1 MLEVRD
7 LHSGYGEA
15 HVVRGVSLDVG
26 AGEIVAVLG
35 RNGMGKTTLI
45 RSIMGLTPPQI
56 RSGSITWRGESLIGL
71 RPHDI
76 AARKIAIVP
85 QGRRLFP
92 SLTVTEHLTMLK
104 SARAKDGWTVDRV
117 FGIFPRLAE
126 RRHHRGGQLSGGERG
141 MLAVGRALMI
151 DPQLILMDEPS
162 EGLAPVMVQH
172 LEEIV
177 LDLKREGLSIL
188 LVEQNLY
195 SALAV
200 ADRVYILETGQVV
213 HQGDAATL
221 SAADRSVVSAPRRA
235 VRSLN
240 GSVSR
245 PHRNLRRN
253 PCQSAESGPNR
264 RSGSSVSKSRN

>member
-15 HVVRGVSLDVG
+15 QVLRGVSLDV
-26 AGEIVAVLG
+26 ARGEIVAVLG

-76 AARKIAIVP
+76 AARRISIVP

-104 SARAKDGWTVDRV
+104 GARARSGWTLDRV
-117 FGIFPRLAE
+117 FALFPRLAE

-151 DPQLILMDEPS
+151 DPEVILMDEPS

-172 LEEIV
+172 LEGIV
-177 LDLKREGLSIL
+177 RDLKGEGLSIL

-200 ADRVYILETGQVV
+200 ADRVYVLETGQVV
-213 HQGDAATL
+213 HQADAA
-221 SAADRSVVSAPRRA
+221 AVADQTDVLFARLGVS
-235 VRSLN
+235 
-240 GSVSR
+240 
-245 PHRNLRRN
+245 
-253 PCQSAESGPNR
+253 
-264 RSGSSVSKSRN
+264 

>member
-1 MLEVRD
+1 MLEVSD

-15 HVVRGVSLDVG
+15 QVIRGVSLDVG
-26 AGEIVAVLG
+26 AGEIVAMLG

-45 RSIMGLTPPQI
+45 RSLMGLIPPQI
-56 RSGSITWRGESLIGL
+56 RSGSITWRGENLIGL
-71 RPHDI
+71 RPHEV

-104 SARAKDGWTVDRV
+104 SARAKSGWTVDRV

-151 DPQLILMDEPS
+151 DPHLILMDEPS
-162 EGLAPVMVQH
+162 EGLAPVTVQL
-172 LEEIV
+172 LEQIL

-200 ADRVYILETGQVV
+200 ADRVYILETGQIV

-221 SAADRSVVSAPRRA
+221 SQQTDLLFQRLGV
-235 VRSLN
+235 
-240 GSVSR
+240 
-245 PHRNLRRN
+245 
-253 PCQSAESGPNR
+253 Q
-264 RSGSSVSKSRN
+264 

>member
-1 MLEVRD
+1 MRSGATNRCRKSIWGGRAMLEVRD

-15 HVVRGVSLDVG
+15 QVLRGVSLDV
-26 AGEIVAVLG
+26 ARGEIVAVLG

-56 RSGSITWRGESLIGL
+56 RSGSITWRGESLVGL

-76 AARKIAIVP
+76 AARRIAIVP

-104 SARAKDGWTVDRV
+104 GARARGGWTLDRV
-117 FGIFPRLAE
+117 FALFPRLAE

-151 DPQLILMDEPS
+151 DPELILMDEPS

-172 LEEIV
+172 LEGIV
-177 LDLKREGLSIL
+177 RDLKGEGLSIL

-200 ADRVYILETGQVV
+200 ADRVYVLETGQVV
-213 HQGDAATL
+213 HQADAAAVAQQTDVL
-221 SAADRSVVSAPRRA
+221 FARLGVS
-235 VRSLN
+235 
-240 GSVSR
+240 
-245 PHRNLRRN
+245 
-253 PCQSAESGPNR
+253 
-264 RSGSSVSKSRN
+264 

>member
-1 MLEVRD
+1 MLEVCD

-15 HVVRGVSLDVG
+15 HVIRGVSLDVG

-45 RSIMGLTPPQI
+45 RSIMGLTPPRI
-56 RSGSITWRGESLIGL
+56 RAGSIKWRGESLIGL
-71 RPHDI
+71 RPHDV

-85 QGRRLFP
+85 QGRRLFA
-92 SLTVTEHLTMLK
+92 SLTVIEHLTMLK
-104 SARAKDGWTVDRV
+104 GLRTRTGWTVERV
-117 FGIFPRLAE
+117 FALFPRLAE
-126 RRHHRGGQLSGGERG
+126 RRNHRGGQLSGGERG

-151 DPQLILMDEPS
+151 DPQLMLMDEPS

-172 LEEIV
+172 LEQIV

-200 ADRVYILETGQVV
+200 ADRVYVLETGQVV
-213 HQGDAATL
+213 HQGEAATL
-221 SAADRSVVSAPRRA
+221 SQQTELLFQHLGV
-235 VRSLN
+235 
-240 GSVSR
+240 
-245 PHRNLRRN
+245 
-253 PCQSAESGPNR
+253 Q
-264 RSGSSVSKSRN
+264 